1 MIGGVEG
8 NGAPWWLA
16 ASAVAL
22 WLLRETWG
30 AILARRKERTET
42 DANVDLLN
50 GLVER
55 VKSLETSQAEVV
67 KQYNEEVRLRMKAG
81 RPITLQTTRDS
92 TAYVGVVALPIV
104 RALQASESEARLSPL
119 ELVMPAHNGGDRTF
133 QVRWRR
139 VDGPAIEVEPTRF
152 AVPALDS
159 DLFSITLRLMTV

>member
-1 MIGGVEG
+1 MTRILLAGLELPADLQWTDEFTAWRVGQQVRNSL
-8 NGAPWWLA
+8 NGAMIVQE
-16 ASAVAL
+16 SA
-22 WLLRETWG
+22 R
-30 AILARRKERTET
+30 
-42 DANVDLLN
+42 
-50 GLVER
+50 
-55 VKSLETSQAEVV
+55 Q
-67 KQYNEEVRLRMKAG
+67 AG
-81 RPITLQTTRDS
+81 RPITLQTTRDG

>member
-1 MIGGVEG
+1 MTRILLAGIELPADLQWTDEFTAWRVGQQVRNSL
-8 NGAPWWLA
+8 NGAMIVQE
-16 ASAVAL
+16 SA
-22 WLLRETWG
+22 R
-30 AILARRKERTET
+30 
-42 DANVDLLN
+42 
-50 GLVER
+50 
-55 VKSLETSQAEVV
+55 Q
-67 KQYNEEVRLRMKAG
+67 AG
-81 RPITLQTTRDS
+81 RPITLQTTRDG

-152 AVPALDS
+152 AVPTLDS

>member
-1 MIGGVEG
+1 MTRILLAGIELPADLQWTDEFTAWRVGQQVRNSL
-8 NGAPWWLA
+8 NGAMIVQE
-16 ASAVAL
+16 SA
-22 WLLRETWG
+22 R
-30 AILARRKERTET
+30 
-42 DANVDLLN
+42 
-50 GLVER
+50 
-55 VKSLETSQAEVV
+55 Q
-67 KQYNEEVRLRMKAG
+67 AG
-81 RPITLQTTRDS
+81 RPITLQTTRDG

>member
-1 MIGGVEG
+1 MTRILLAGIELPADLQWTDEFTAWRVGQQVRSSL
-8 NGAPWWLA
+8 NGAMIVQE
-16 ASAVAL
+16 SA
-22 WLLRETWG
+22 R
-30 AILARRKERTET
+30 
-42 DANVDLLN
+42 
-50 GLVER
+50 
-55 VKSLETSQAEVV
+55 Q
-67 KQYNEEVRLRMKAG
+67 AG
-81 RPITLQTTRDS
+81 RPITLQTTRDG

-104 RALQASESEARLSPL
+104 RALQASESEARLPPL

>member
-1 MIGGVEG
+1 MTRILLTGIELPADLQWTDEFTAWRVGQQVRNSL
-8 NGAPWWLA
+8 NGAMIVQE
-16 ASAVAL
+16 SA
-22 WLLRETWG
+22 R
-30 AILARRKERTET
+30 
-42 DANVDLLN
+42 
-50 GLVER
+50 
-55 VKSLETSQAEVV
+55 Q
-67 KQYNEEVRLRMKAG
+67 AG
-81 RPITLQTTRDS
+81 RPITLQTTRDG
-92 TAYVGVVALPIV
+92 TAYVGVAALPIV

>member
-1 MIGGVEG
+1 MTRILLAGMELPADLQWTDEFTAWRVGQQVRNSL
-8 NGAPWWLA
+8 NGAMIVQE
-16 ASAVAL
+16 SA
-22 WLLRETWG
+22 R
-30 AILARRKERTET
+30 
-42 DANVDLLN
+42 
-50 GLVER
+50 
-55 VKSLETSQAEVV
+55 Q
-67 KQYNEEVRLRMKAG
+67 AG
-81 RPITLQTTRDS
+81 RPITLQTTRDG

>member
-1 MIGGVEG
+1 MTRILLAGIELPADLQWTDEFTAWKVGQQVRNSL
-8 NGAPWWLA
+8 NGAMIVQE
-16 ASAVAL
+16 SA
-22 WLLRETWG
+22 R
-30 AILARRKERTET
+30 
-42 DANVDLLN
+42 
-50 GLVER
+50 
-55 VKSLETSQAEVV
+55 Q
-67 KQYNEEVRLRMKAG
+67 AG
-81 RPITLQTTRDS
+81 RPITLQTTRDG

>member
-1 MIGGVEG
+1 MTRIMLAGIELPADLQWTDEFTAWRVGQQVRNSL
-8 NGAPWWLA
+8 NGAMIVQE
-16 ASAVAL
+16 SA
-22 WLLRETWG
+22 R
-30 AILARRKERTET
+30 
-42 DANVDLLN
+42 
-50 GLVER
+50 
-55 VKSLETSQAEVV
+55 Q
-67 KQYNEEVRLRMKAG
+67 AG
-81 RPITLQTTRDS
+81 RPITLQTTRDG

>member
-1 MIGGVEG
+1 MTRILRAGIELPADLQWTDEFTAWRVGQQVRNSL
-8 NGAPWWLA
+8 NGAMIVQE
-16 ASAVAL
+16 SA
-22 WLLRETWG
+22 R
-30 AILARRKERTET
+30 
-42 DANVDLLN
+42 
-50 GLVER
+50 
-55 VKSLETSQAEVV
+55 Q
-67 KQYNEEVRLRMKAG
+67 AG
-81 RPITLQTTRDS
+81 RPITLQTTRDG

>member
-1 MIGGVEG
+1 MTRILLAGIELPADLQWTDEFTAWRVGQQVRNSL
-8 NGAPWWLA
+8 NGAMIVQE
-16 ASAVAL
+16 SA
-22 WLLRETWG
+22 R
-30 AILARRKERTET
+30 
-42 DANVDLLN
+42 
-50 GLVER
+50 
-55 VKSLETSQAEVV
+55 Q
-67 KQYNEEVRLRMKAG
+67 AG
-81 RPITLQTTRDS
+81 RPMTLQTTRDG

>member
-1 MIGGVEG
+1 MTRILLAGIELPADLQWTDEFTAWRVGQQVRNSL
-8 NGAPWWLA
+8 NGAMIVQE
-16 ASAVAL
+16 SA
-22 WLLRETWG
+22 R
-30 AILARRKERTET
+30 
-42 DANVDLLN
+42 
-50 GLVER
+50 
-55 VKSLETSQAEVV
+55 Q
-67 KQYNEEVRLRMKAG
+67 AG
-81 RPITLQTTRDS
+81 RPITLQTTRDG

-133 QVRWRR
+133 QVHWRR

>member
-1 MIGGVEG
+1 MTRILLAGIELPADLQWTDEFTAWRVGQQVRNSL
-8 NGAPWWLA
+8 NGAMIVQE
-16 ASAVAL
+16 SA
-22 WLLRETWG
+22 R
-30 AILARRKERTET
+30 
-42 DANVDLLN
+42 
-50 GLVER
+50 
-55 VKSLETSQAEVV
+55 Q
-67 KQYNEEVRLRMKAG
+67 AG
-81 RPITLQTTRDS
+81 RPITLQTTRDG

-139 VDGPAIEVEPTRF
+139 VDGPAIQVEPTRF

>member
-1 MIGGVEG
+1 MTRILLAGIELPADLQWTDEFTAWRVGQQVRNSL
-8 NGAPWWLA
+8 NGAMIVQE
-16 ASAVAL
+16 SA
-22 WLLRETWG
+22 R
-30 AILARRKERTET
+30 
-42 DANVDLLN
+42 
-50 GLVER
+50 
-55 VKSLETSQAEVV
+55 Q
-67 KQYNEEVRLRMKAG
+67 AG
-81 RPITLQTTRDS
+81 RPITLQTTRDG

-104 RALQASESEARLSPL
+104 RALQASESEARMSPL

>member
-1 MIGGVEG
+1 MTRILLAGTELPADLQWTDEFTAWRVGQQVRNSL
-8 NGAPWWLA
+8 NGAMIVQE
-16 ASAVAL
+16 SA
-22 WLLRETWG
+22 R
-30 AILARRKERTET
+30 
-42 DANVDLLN
+42 
-50 GLVER
+50 
-55 VKSLETSQAEVV
+55 Q
-67 KQYNEEVRLRMKAG
+67 AG
-81 RPITLQTTRDS
+81 RPITLQTTRDG

-104 RALQASESEARLSPL
+104 RALQASESEARLGPL